1 MSKARDSVEDLRTID
16 ADLAGLQTNITAGDT
31 AARAGRKNLIIN
43 GGMQVAQ
50 RGTSDT
56 SFTAGYKTCDRWRIG
71 NNQGYSNNSQ
81 PTVTQST
88 DAPAG
93 FGHSMRLVIGTDAGA
108 AGSTSAAEVSQFF
121 EGQDL
126 QHLEYGTATAKTLT
140 ASLWVKSSLT
150 GIFSARIGL
159 PDNSRSHANSFTINT
174 ANTWEKKTLTFAG
187 DTTTA
192 IANTNTSVMYF
203 AIHHGYGS
211 GYVTSNTTSWQS
223 GTYMG
228 PSGNT
233 NLGDTAG
240 ASFQFTGVQL
250 EVGSG
255 TDFEHRSYG
264 EELQLC
270 KRYWRRDVYRTGI
283 LPWAGSAGGTSQV
296 TWPLNPEMRG
306 SPTISTNATPSYSNI
321 LGTAGPVGQ
330 TGTSTSDAV
339 SRGATANGVY
349 ISNNA
354 SGSTLYAVT
363 ADLTADAEL

>member
-1 MSKARDSVEDLRTID
+1 MTKARENSDYTGLA
-16 ADLAGLQTNITAGDT
+16 ADIVAGDT

-43 GGMQVAQ
+43 GAMQVSQ

-93 FGHSMRLVIGTDAGA
+93 FGHSMKLVIGTDAGA

-250 EVGSG
+250 EVGSVA

-264 EELQLC
+264 EILADCQRYFQALTLYLNTNSAQYPMFYVT
-270 KRYWRRDVYRTGI
+270 KRAAPTLSSTASGFNLAGVTPTQNSAYAYQSTG
-283 LPWAGSAGGTSQV
+283 G
-296 TWPLNPEMRG
+296 
-306 SPTISTNATPSYSNI
+306 NATVNI
-321 LGTAGPVGQ
+321 
-330 TGTSTSDAV
+330 
-339 SRGATANGVY
+339 
-349 ISNNA
+349 
-354 SGSTLYAVT
+354 
-363 ADLTADAEL
+363 DAEL